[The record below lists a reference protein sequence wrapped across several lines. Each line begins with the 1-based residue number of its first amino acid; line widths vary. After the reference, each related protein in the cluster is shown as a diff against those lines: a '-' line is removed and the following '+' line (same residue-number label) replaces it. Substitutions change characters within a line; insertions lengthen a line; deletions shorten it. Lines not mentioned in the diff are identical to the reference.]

1 MKTAV
6 SIPDPIF
13 ESAEQ
18 LAHRLGMSRSELY
31 SKAITSYIQE
41 HRNDS
46 VTEALNKIYS
56 EESSELDPVI
66 QEIQFLS
73 IPEER
78 W

>member
-1 MKTAV
+1 MKTAI

-18 LAHRLGMSRSELY
+18 LARRLGMSRSELY
-31 SKAITSYIQE
+31 AKAITFYLQA
-41 HRNDS
+41 HRNDN
-46 VTEALNKIYS
+46 VTEALNKIYPK
-56 EESSELDPVI
+56 ESSKLDPI
-66 QEIQFLS
+66 IEEIQFRS